1 MVINFRNDF
10 SIKSAPNSLKYS
22 RKTIRLA
29 TTLYILKPL
38 ASWLFFT
45 RITSFVLITISCNT
59 AWMSVFHNRMQ
70 TNVRS
75 TFQEH
80 LSWHTFVT
88 IKCIFVKIKST
99 KNTVLFPPLGKQLC
113 FCIEERPKFVVVKL
127 YYMII
132 IYVLTF
138 SHKPICVLK
147 GSIRMH

>member
-1 MVINFRNDF
+1 MVINFRNVF
-10 SIKSAPNSLKYS
+10 SIKSAPKFPQIFPKDKWTSYHS
-22 RKTIRLA
+22 IYTETI
-29 TTLYILKPL
+29 I

-45 RITSFVLITISCNT
+45 LITSFVLITISCNT
-59 AWMSVFHNRMQ
+59 ACMSVFHNRMQ

-99 KNTVLFPPLGKQLC
+99 KNAVLFPPLGKQLC
-113 FCIEERPKFVVVKL
+113 FYIEERPKFVVVKL

-132 IYVLTF
+132 IYV
-138 SHKPICVLK
+138 
-147 GSIRMH
+147 